1 MKSVLENIHIGLRAC
16 SQVEYQAE
24 TKVLVTIEKELKDKN
39 GKRGVKNSKV
49 RAGLRCR
56 LLKNF

>member
-1 MKSVLENIHIGLRAC
+1 M
-16 SQVEYQAE
+16 EYQAE